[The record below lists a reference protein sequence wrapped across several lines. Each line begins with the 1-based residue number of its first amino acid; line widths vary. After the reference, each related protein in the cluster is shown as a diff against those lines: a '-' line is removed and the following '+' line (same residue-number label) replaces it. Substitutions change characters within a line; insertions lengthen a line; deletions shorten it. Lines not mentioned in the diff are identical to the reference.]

1 MATVQYTTYNFNT
14 PPIISDNDFQ
24 ILKDI
29 LTQNPNY
36 DINPSSSFVET
47 FKAELIF
54 IGIGLIGCYLASL
67 DLAEWLNWVGGI
79 PAFLA
84 FGSLFSFIPSM
95 FSYLGYV
102 SDKSNYYRKL
112 KQKIINSE
120 NYNEFLN
127 MRNK

>member
-14 PPIISDNDFQ
+14 PPLISDSDFK

-29 LTQNPNY
+29 LTENPNY
-36 DINPSSSFVET
+36 SINPSSSFIET
-47 FKAELIF
+47 FKVELIF
-54 IGIGLIGCYLASL
+54 LGIGLIGFYIASL
-67 DLAEWLNWVGGI
+67 DLADWLNWVGGI

-84 FGSLFSFIPSM
+84 FGSLFSFVPSM
-95 FSYLGYV
+95 FSYLGYI

-112 KQKIINSE
+112 KKKIIKSE